1 MWNCCCHHN
10 RFSGNTPIAA
20 SKSKRGP
27 LFENLYCYEVF
38 SCHFSQPQF
47 FVKSAHCGFHK
58 QWWNRVRSMT
68 PSSNAARTLV
78 CRTLKPWP
86 VSGPDQDGC
95 TVVRHCRS
103 AAVWIS
109 KLLWFEGRLEK
120 NGFSLHRTASRSW
133 SLDASWRNGETFNKR
148 VSNMVVIKQ
157 STINIRPCNAKLNP
171 CSTLAEP
178 LLRVQLLG
186 SCLFVLDV
194 LGSY

>member
-1 MWNCCCHHN
+1 M
-10 RFSGNTPIAA
+10 
-20 SKSKRGP
+20 
-27 LFENLYCYEVF
+27 F

-47 FVKSAHCGFHK
+47 FVRFGPLWISQVVVKSRALNDAKFECGSDPRLSYVEALASVRARSR
-58 QWWNRVRSMT
+58 RVH
-68 PSSNAARTLV
+68 
-78 CRTLKPWP
+78 
-86 VSGPDQDGC
+86 SGPTLSVGC
-95 TVVRHCRS
+95 GMDFEIALR
-103 AAVWIS
+103 
-109 KLLWFEGRLEK
+109 FEGRLEK